1 MLCICY
7 SACTEENTSLEGTI
21 LHIQESKA
29 WQITMFRDL
38 TFMTGG
44 SLEDRQPSALC
55 VALCAETPLRILEGG
70 GAFCGHYT
78 PTWTHRSLFQMEFRS
93 FPWVC
98 PWYSLW
104 IIYEAITLNITYDIC
119 IVTGTIPFSKV
130 KRLWTELISYQWI
143 FRNGSEWKPFVIGNP
158 FLIEFMHLLSL
169 WGLTI
174 ILLLSQKPKVRPV
187 WSGYCADLPTFA
199 PYRVP
204 IIRWIC
210 WKIEFIEWLLTFTNL

>member
-21 LHIQESKA
+21 LHIQETKA

-38 TFMTGG
+38 TLMTGG
-44 SLEDRQPSALC
+44 SLEDRQSSALC
-55 VALCAETPLRILEGG
+55 VALCVESWKMPWW
-70 GAFCGHYT
+70 GALCGHYT
-78 PTWTHRSLFQMEFRS
+78 PTWTHRSLFQLEFRL
-93 FPWVC
+93 FPWEC

-104 IIYEAITLNITYDIC
+104 MIYEAIILNLTYDIC

-130 KRLWTELISYQWI
+130 KRSWTELSSYQWI
-143 FRNGSEWKPFVIGNP
+143 FRNGTEWKPFVIGNP

-174 ILLLSQKPKVRPV
+174 ILLLSQKPKVKPV
-187 WSGYCADLPTFA
+187 CSCYCAGLPTFA
-199 PYRVP
+199 PQSHNHINLLKNRIYRTVINIYQP
-204 IIRWIC
+204 L
-210 WKIEFIEWLLTFTNL
+210 KGN